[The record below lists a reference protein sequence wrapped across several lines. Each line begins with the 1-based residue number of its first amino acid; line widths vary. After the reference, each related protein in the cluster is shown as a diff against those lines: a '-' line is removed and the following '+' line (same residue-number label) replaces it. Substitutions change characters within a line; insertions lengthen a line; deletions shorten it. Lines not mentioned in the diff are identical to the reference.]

1 MEAASVEPQGVSH
14 HRVVDLYAGREAVLF
29 FADDPAD
36 LPGDAVLRELRGA
49 ARLVRAGRTRGVLD
63 ALAEQLGTGIV
74 GAVGA
79 AMVSESLRAT
89 AGYLRR
95 RRRPP
100 QPAPLEQVVSRVRET
115 CQILLGCVPT
125 ALSEP
130 DLRRQEDGTWAVRF
144 AHLGTTYLARVD
156 QDGAIVQWTQ
166 TDQPEEPGN

>member
-1 MEAASVEPQGVSH
+1 MEAASAEPQGVSH
-14 HRVVDLYAGREAVLF
+14 HRVVDVYAGREAVVF

-49 ARLVRAGRTRGVLD
+49 ARLARAGRTRGVLD

-95 RRRPP
+95 RRPP
-100 QPAPLEQVVSRVRET
+100 QPASLEQVVSRVRET
-115 CQILLGCVPT
+115 CQILLGSVPT
-125 ALSEP
+125 ALSGA

-166 TDQPEEPGN
+166 ADRPDEPGH